1 MGIIAKV
8 VAVPLLFAACGG
20 RSVPAT
26 PTPLSRNVTFTVFLD
41 ENRNGTLEPAERI
54 RIPGADISFGAAS
67 GKSLVTSG
75 EVILSVLQSAQV
87 LSVTAASLPPYHRAP
102 ESQAVTPPLDRGLNV
117 PVVLPL
123 GPDATPGVF
132 LAFGDSITRGEDG
145 SNLTAPSS
153 RFYPRVILPD
163 AQTYPVALL
172 QSLRDRYI
180 TQSPIVTNQGKPSE
194 AVTDPGTLDRF
205 VSFTSSG
212 QYDAALIMEGTNDLF
227 KARNVTGNPN
237 GVLGSAAAG
246 LRSMVG
252 DAKSRNIRPFL
263 ATIPPM
269 NPAGSRGA
277 VYGAEFVTDFNE
289 RIRSIAAAENVAL
302 VDVHLAFGG
311 NLALLSADGVHPNP
325 GGYQKIADAF
335 LAAIKSTA
343 EVSAPASASL
353 RRR

>member
-1 MGIIAKV
+1 MRFHVLA
-8 VAVPLLFAACGG
+8 ALALLTAACGSSTG
-20 RSVPAT
+20 
-26 PTPLSRNVTFTVFLD
+26 PTPPPPPTEDPPGITCPVVAPIQLTSGTSSAPITFAATTVNGRAPVTTACVLPS
-41 ENRNGTLEPAERI
+41 GS
-54 RIPGADISFGAAS
+54 SFPVGITQVTCTATDALQRAAS
-67 GKSLVTSG
+67 CSFPIT
-75 EVILSVLQSAQV
+75 VLAV
-87 LSVTAASLPPYHRAP
+87 VAPPKL
-102 ESQAVTPPLDRGLNV
+102 AVTR
-117 PVVLPL
+117 
-123 GPDATPGVF
+123 F